1 MTNVKL
7 IFNIWLVSG
16 LILMMFSSCTPNT
29 SKNNTTIKVEKK
41 EHLTSEIDY
50 KYFYYQFVNDSILQK
65 VKIEYKRSCIN
76 FVYQVKNTLTGQED
90 VVSGKA
96 CTLVDK
102 NNEMELGEDE
112 NGNAYT
118 VNVYEFKDKKYWL
131 RINIDDEKE
140 KVTIDDYSENSR
152 LSSVNIMKKKAEW

>member
-1 MTNVKL
+1 MDKAKL
-7 IFNIWLVSG
+7 ISNTWLVFG
-16 LILMMFSSCTPNT
+16 LILMVFSSCIPNT
-29 SKNNTTIKVEKK
+29 RKNNTIIKVEKK

-50 KYFYYQFVNDSILQK
+50 KYFYYQFLNDSILQK
-65 VKIEYKRSCIN
+65 VKIKYKGSCID
-76 FVYQVKNTLTGQED
+76 FVYQVKNALTGQEE

-118 VNVYEFKDKKYWL
+118 VNVYEFKNKKYWL
-131 RINIDDEKE
+131 KINIDKEKE
-140 KVTIDDYSENSR
+140 KVTIDDYGENSK
-152 LSSVNIMKKKAEW
+152 LSSVNIMRKKAE